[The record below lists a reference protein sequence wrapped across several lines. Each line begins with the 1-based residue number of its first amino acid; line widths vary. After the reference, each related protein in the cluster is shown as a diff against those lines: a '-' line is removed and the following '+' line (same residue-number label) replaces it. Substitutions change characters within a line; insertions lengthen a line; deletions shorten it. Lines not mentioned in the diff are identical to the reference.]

1 MFTLQK
7 KREKRVTGR
16 TTEVI
21 RVRNSTL
28 EYVDEMVEE
37 SGLSRQEIIDRAVRN
52 YMK

>member
-21 RVRNSTL
+21 ADSAIPSLT
-28 EYVDEMVEE
+28 
-37 SGLSRQEIIDRAVRN
+37 
-52 YMK
+52 